1 MNVRYIIAYIATV
14 FMLVVGT
21 PYFMVLGVIE
31 AWVGAIKEWEKW
43 NNHRRADNGI
53 QKKIP

>member
-21 PYFMVLGVIE
+21 PYFMVMGVIE
-31 AWVGAIKEWEKW
+31 AWVNAINEWKKW
-43 NNHRRADNGI
+43 NNHRRADNE
-53 QKKIP
+53 QREAD